1 MINALNPL
9 FEFLLK
15 ILGPQPG
22 KYEGV
27 MGVYYYVDDATDAV
41 KTLRQN
47 GHRNLAVFSPV
58 PHHDIEHAL
67 EQGPSIVRWVTFIGG
82 VLGATGGMALCIYS
96 VLSYPLVTGGK
107 ELVSIPP
114 FIIPTYESMILVAG
128 LANLVGMLALARLPH
143 IKMKAPYDVRFT
155 EDRIGIWV
163 PCRGDEAKRVEE
175 MMKGHGAEEATI
187 HA

>member
-1 MINALNPL
+1 
-9 FEFLLK
+9 
-15 ILGPQPG
+15 
-22 KYEGV
+22 

-41 KTLRQN
+41 KTLRQG
-47 GHRNLAVFSPV
+47 GHKNLAVFSPV
-58 PHHDIEHAL
+58 PHHEIEHAL

-107 ELVSIPP
+107 ELISIPP

-128 LANLVGMLALARLPH
+128 LANLIGMLALARLPH

-163 PCRGDEAKRVEE
+163 PCRGDDAKRVEE
-175 MMKGHGAEEATI
+175 MMKGHGAEEAVI
-187 HA
+187 HG